1 MLEHMTKSSTM
12 PNTSMNVSLPEALKD
27 YVQERVSEG
36 TFSNPSD
43 FVRALIRE
51 DMRRQA
57 EERLDALLMEGLDS
71 GPARPVDWEAI
82 RAKAD
87 ALAES
92 ATSKPEV

>member
-1 MLEHMTKSSTM
+1 MTKSDTM
-12 PNTSMNVSLPEALKD
+12 TNTSMNVSLPETLKD

-51 DMRRQA
+51 DMRRRT
-57 EERLDALLMEGLDS
+57 EDRLDTLLMEGIDS
-71 GPARPVDWEAI
+71 GPAAPVDWDAI

-87 ALAES
+87 ELAGI
-92 ATSKPEV
+92 APTDPEV